1 MEIVTLAAWFHD
13 TGYTMTADGYEDKSV
28 ELATK
33 FLKERGY
40 PDDKIAQ
47 VAGCIN
53 ATKPSGSAQNPME
66 EIMSDAAMINV
77 GKKKFFKKA
86 DLMRAELELR
96 LGKPMAELEWLNR
109 NIEYISKKNFRTKYA
124 QMEYARQRTKN
135 LIELQERLRDATDQH
150 EEKEKKR
157 TGKQEKDKIPVRGI
171 DSMLRQ
177 TAGNHIR
184 LSGIADHKAG
194 ILISTNSLMITLVA
208 TVLGRGLFEH
218 EMTSKFPPHII
229 VPVIFLAATALTTI
243 IFAVISTRPKITSG
257 RFTKEDVQ
265 RRRVNL
271 LFFGNFYNM
280 EERDYE
286 DAIRE
291 VMKDGDYLYGMMI
304 RDIHSLGRVLAQ
316 KYMYLRIS
324 YTVFMF
330 GLIATLFS
338 WLVAYSLRGQDAV
351 TTAVP

>member
-1 MEIVTLAAWFHD
+1 
-13 TGYTMTADGYEDKSV
+13 MTADGHEDKSV

-40 PDDKIAQ
+40 PDDNIAQ
-47 VAGCIN
+47 VAACIN
-53 ATKPSGSAQNPME
+53 ATKSSGSAQNPME
-66 EIMSDAAMINV
+66 EILSDAAMIYV

-96 LGKPMAELEWLNR
+96 LGKPMAEVEWLNR

-135 LIELQERLRDATDQH
+135 LIGLQERLRDATDQH
-150 EEKEKKR
+150 DEREKKR

-177 TAGNHIR
+177 TESNHIH

-194 ILISTNSLMITLVA
+194 IMISTNSLMITLVA
-208 TVLGRGLFEH
+208 TVLGRGLLEQGPVAAF
-218 EMTSKFPPHII
+218 KFPTHVI

-280 EERDYE
+280 EEKDYE